1 MIICVLLT
9 GPPCLLI
16 VVYRTMSSICHFRS
30 TSICLLPLTLL
41 HSLLRG
47 ELDSYWGDRCVR
59 YSSSILAWVE
69 VLWVVG
75 LDDMLGTH
83 ALHRR
88 PLLLEY
94 SRSIQHLVHFRV
106 LDKLRHAFFDV
117 GHTEDL
123 GSGWPLRRVLRHQLS
138 DQLL

>member
-30 TSICLLPLTLL
+30 TSICLLTLTLL
-41 HSLLRG
+41 HSLLWS
-47 ELDSYWGDRCVR
+47 ELDGYWGYRCVR

-83 ALHRR
+83 ALHCW